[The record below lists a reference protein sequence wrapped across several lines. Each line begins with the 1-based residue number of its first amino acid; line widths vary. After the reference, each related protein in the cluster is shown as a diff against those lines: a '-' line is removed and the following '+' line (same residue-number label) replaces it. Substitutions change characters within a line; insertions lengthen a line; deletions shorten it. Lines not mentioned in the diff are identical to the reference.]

1 MAYQTVK
8 DLTNTKQTRVSV
20 IQDTAGKCLIE
31 EHDVLTRFTEYCSD
45 QYNHESNGNTTILN
59 GLYDTNDDK
68 SPTLREEVE
77 AAVKCLKGGNHQ
89 DGNVPAE
96 LIKNG
101 GEAMIST
108 LTVICNKIW
117 ETGEWPTP
125 WTKYMII
132 TIPKKGN
139 LQICNNYRTI
149 SLISHPSKV
158 MLKVLL
164 NRLKPQEE

>member
-1 MAYQTVK
+1 ME
-8 DLTNTKQTRVSV
+8 
-20 IQDTAGKCLIE
+20 I
-31 EHDVLTRFTEYCSD
+31 
-45 QYNHESNGNTTILN
+45 
-59 GLYDTNDDK
+59 
-68 SPTLREEVE
+68 
-77 AAVKCLKGGNHQ
+77 AVKYLKGGKSPGDDNI
-89 DGNVPAE
+89 PAE

-108 LTVICNKIW
+108 LTIICTKIW

-125 WTKYMII
+125 WTKSMII
-132 TIPKKGN
+132 TLPKKGN

-164 NRLKPQEE
+164 IRQKPQAEEIIAEEQAGFRTGRSTIEQIFNLRIICEKYHQHQQVLSLTLRKRLTEATT